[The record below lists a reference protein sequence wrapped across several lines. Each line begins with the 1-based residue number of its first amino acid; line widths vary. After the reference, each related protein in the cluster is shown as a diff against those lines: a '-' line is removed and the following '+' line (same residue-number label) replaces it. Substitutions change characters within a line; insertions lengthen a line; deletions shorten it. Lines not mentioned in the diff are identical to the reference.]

1 MSVIGREGVTSSSRL
16 EEFLRSLLPLLTLL
30 VLMAV
35 DLAPLPSAAPTAIA
49 PFVSLAAIFF
59 WTLHRPDLLGPGIV
73 LAAALVLDAAAG
85 LPLGLT
91 ALALFATRLI
101 LLAPPRFLAGRSF
114 VVIWAWFSLA
124 VVLLLTI
131 RWLLLSIYFQHL
143 FLFRPVLFE
152 IVLTIAAYPP
162 VSLTLA
168 MVQPSLPKMV
178 HAAPRS

>member
-1 MSVIGREGVTSSSRL
+1 MGRGGVVSSNRA
-16 EEFLRSLLPLLTLL
+16 EELLRSLLPLLTLL

-49 PFVSLAAIFF
+49 PVLTLPAIFF
-59 WTLHRPDLLGPGIV
+59 WTVHRPELLGPGLILV
-73 LAAALVLDAAAG
+73 AALFLDAAAG

-101 LLAPPRFLAGRSF
+101 LLAPPRFLVGRSF
-114 VVIWAWFSLA
+114 LVIWAWFSLA
-124 VVLLLTI
+124 VVILLTI
-131 RWLLLSIYFQHL
+131 RWLLVSIYFQHQ
-143 FLFRPVLFE
+143 FAFHPVLFE

-168 MVQPSLPKMV
+168 MVQPSLPKMT